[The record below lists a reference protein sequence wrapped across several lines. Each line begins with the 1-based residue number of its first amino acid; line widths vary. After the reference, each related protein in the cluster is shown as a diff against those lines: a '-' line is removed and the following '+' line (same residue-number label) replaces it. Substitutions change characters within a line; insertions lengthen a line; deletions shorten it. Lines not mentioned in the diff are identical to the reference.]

1 MPIAT
6 TSGGRAENDR
16 DRRRRT
22 LGGIKSAGV
31 RQDNIDFQIN
41 QFSREAGEP
50 IFVSLRVAK
59 FDVDVLAFDIVKI
72 AKSRPEGIVI
82 DLRLRRRPEGEVP
95 NTGRPVLLLPER
107 CERPRDGRASSKC
120 DKLPPSHFPPQGF
133 KTGQGPYQT
142 STWQEMG
149 SDFSERC
156 RALAD
161 VGSGSWPCQ
170 NALVGRCQNRPS
182 WGSFSG
188 LWLCS
193 HGSH

>member
-72 AKSRPEGIVI
+72 AKSRPQGIVI
-82 DLRLRRRPEGEVP
+82 DLRSRRRPEGEVP
-95 NTGRPVLLLPER
+95 NTGRPVLPLRER

-120 DKLPPSHFPPQGF
+120 DKLPPSHFPPTRIQ
-133 KTGQGPYQT
+133 
-142 STWQEMG
+142 
-149 SDFSERC
+149 D
-156 RALAD
+156 RA
-161 VGSGSWPCQ
+161 
-170 NALVGRCQNRPS
+170 RPLS
-182 WGSFSG
+182 N
-188 LWLCS
+188 
-193 HGSH
+193 